1 MNYAL
6 GGAFNGV
13 VNRILREEKGY
24 TYGARTGF
32 GGTKIPG
39 TFRATSSVRTN
50 TTGESVEIF
59 RDEINKYKEGISQED
74 LDFTKNALI
83 KSNARRF
90 ETQFALLGML
100 QEMSTYGL
108 SPDYIEGEE
117 ATVRNMTLATHKA
130 LANKHLDPSK
140 MAFLIVGDAESQ
152 YVQFKDMGFDEVLL
166 LDKEGEEV
174 KLEKVKM

>member
-1 MNYAL
+1 
-6 GGAFNGV
+6 
-13 VNRILREEKGY
+13 
-24 TYGARTGF
+24 
-32 GGTKIPG
+32 
-39 TFRATSSVRTN
+39 
-50 TTGESVEIF
+50 
-59 RDEINKYKEGISQED
+59 
-74 LDFTKNALI
+74 
-83 KSNARRF
+83 
-90 ETQFALLGML
+90 ML

-140 MAFLIVGDAESQ
+140 MAFLIVGDAERQ
-152 YVQFKDMGFDEVLL
+152 YVQFKDMDFDEVLL